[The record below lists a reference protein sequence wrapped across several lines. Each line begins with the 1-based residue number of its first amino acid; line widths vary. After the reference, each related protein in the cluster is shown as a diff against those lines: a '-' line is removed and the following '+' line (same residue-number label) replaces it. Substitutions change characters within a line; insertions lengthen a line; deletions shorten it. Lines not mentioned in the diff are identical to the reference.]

1 MNSLTELDNS
11 TWGDS
16 MRELATILWKA
27 VLLAVLTY
35 VATRLFKPMKH
46 ADVLTTAGVL
56 STISGILFGFVLA
69 AISIFSSAD
78 SDKEGAIN
86 ALKRNNILP
95 TIVNRLLST
104 GITLIVACVF
114 PLIAMFLPDDVIVVG
129 QPIDFLFILLGLSSL
144 MISLYTFGRCWS
156 ILRRIFPHL

>member
-1 MNSLTELDNS
+1 
-11 TWGDS
+11 
-16 MRELATILWKA
+16 MRKLMTFLWK
-27 VLLAVLTY
+27 VFLWVILTY
-35 VATRLFKPMKH
+35 AATKLFKPMKH

-69 AISIFSSAD
+69 AISIFSSTD

-104 GITLIVACVF
+104 GLTLIVACVF
-114 PLIAMFLPDDVIVVG
+114 PLIAMFLPDDIIVAG

-144 MISLYTFGRCWS
+144 IISLYTFGRCWS
-156 ILRRIFPHL
+156 ILHRIFPHL

>member
-1 MNSLTELDNS
+1 
-11 TWGDS
+11 
-16 MRELATILWKA
+16 MRELATILWKV
-27 VLLAVLTY
+27 VLLVALTY
-35 VATRLFKPMKH
+35 VTTRLFKPMKH

-104 GITLIVACVF
+104 GLTLIIACVF
-114 PLIAMFLPDDVIVVG
+114 PLIAMFLPDDIIVAS

-144 MISLYTFGRCWS
+144 MVSLYTFGKCWL

>member
-1 MNSLTELDNS
+1 
-11 TWGDS
+11 
-16 MRELATILWKA
+16 MREFAAFLWK
-27 VLLAVLTY
+27 VILLVMLTY
-35 VATRLFKPMKH
+35 AATKLFKPMKH

-104 GITLIVACVF
+104 GLTLIVACVF
-114 PLIAMFLPDDVIVVG
+114 PLIAMFLPDDVIAVG